1 VNDPFITI
9 ETSLVPREMQI
20 GPDADHPMAMLEADL
35 QGVSVNSL
43 RDMEDLFDG
52 ITIGKVSVSFD
63 ISGLDCIVWMA
74 MYVAAAEKRGIDPAA
89 LRGRLEP
96 SALRVDRRGRDPGRR

>member
-43 RDMEDLFDG
+43 RDR
-52 ITIGKVSVSFD
+52 KSV
-63 ISGLDCIVWMA
+63 V
-74 MYVAAAEKRGIDPAA
+74 
-89 LRGRLEP
+89 
-96 SALRVDRRGRDPGRR
+96 